1 MKLLGTVLLTNRYF
15 VVRGVVAETRSRN
28 SQPGSSQEGAK
39 QRGDAVDFQD
49 VFNGGV
55 YTVAMKQKSRKKS
68 N

>member
-1 MKLLGTVLLTNRYF
+1 MLLTNGDF
-15 VVRGVVAETRSRN
+15 VVRGVFAETRSSN
-28 SQPGSSQEGAK
+28 SQRASSEERAK

-55 YTVAMKQKSRKKS
+55 HTVTVRGEIRKEP